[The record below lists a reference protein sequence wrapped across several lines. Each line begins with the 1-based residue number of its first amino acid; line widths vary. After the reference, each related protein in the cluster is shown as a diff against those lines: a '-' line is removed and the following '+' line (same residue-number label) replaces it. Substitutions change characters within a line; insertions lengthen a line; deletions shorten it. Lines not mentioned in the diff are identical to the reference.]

1 MAEACSGLVSAAAL
15 LAECG
20 SARFGY
26 RQAAAQA
33 GEIQEDSGRRASWG
47 DHSEPSS
54 TASEAVV
61 KLDQRAESAR
71 VDEAHLT
78 EIDDNGVS
86 VLARG
91 LP

>member
-1 MAEACSGLVSAAAL
+1 MAEARSGLLRPAAL

-33 GEIQEDSGRRASWG
+33 GEIQEHSGHRASWG
-47 DHSEPSS
+47 DHREPSS

-61 KLDQRAESAR
+61 KLDQRAESTR
-71 VDEAHLT
+71 VDEAHLSQ
-78 EIDDNGVS
+78 IDEHGGS
-86 VLARG
+86 VLARRIR
-91 LP
+91 